1 VIRKYFLSRRPIFP
15 ALALTLLPGLS
26 APAQAI
32 DPAPATP
39 APATPAPA
47 TPAPATPAPA
57 APAPAAPSGPTVA
70 GPAPTTGPAE
80 PATPTPAPTPLVPPT
95 VPVAPADVPPVP
107 ANPAPPPAPAAPP
120 LGQAPG
126 PSVLGTPPNQADQTQ
141 AAPGA
146 VVAPR
151 PTTLPARGAY
161 QITGNDAALSVFAV
175 SADAQELF
183 TALAEKAG
191 LRLVVDDTVS
201 RRITVN
207 ILQKPARQ
215 ILDDIVSAYGL
226 SAADVGGVTMISE
239 GIPRSPSSYLLSDI
253 TAIPTKYVDAA
264 NARNLLPVF
273 LQDYVKVNSEQN
285 AVVLS
290 APTQVLEKFR
300 QDIGQFDIP
309 ASQIVVDLLL
319 VELTNTT
326 VDQLG
331 LSLTYHNGREGPA
344 IDPAAGTITYEAGGT
359 VNSAGVI
366 TQLPNQFF
374 ARLSALQQKGQA
386 RVRANPRI
394 ATVSGRQ
401 ASIFVGQQ
409 RYVAT
414 PIDTGG
420 NGGSR
425 NYIDAGVNLAITPYT
440 GGQGQILVD
449 VNAEVSTLSAP
460 DPATHLPEKSTR
472 TAKTVVRVKDGQ
484 TIVIGGLVQ
493 QETRDVRTK
502 VPVLGDIP
510 ILGPL
515 LFQTK
520 NVQTTQTELVLF
532 ITPRILS
539 NTGHLPGAEE
549 RALKARFLDSDLN
562 RPLPPAPR
570 PPDPPIPPSLRLP
583 GLSPEIAI
591 PPPAGAAPAPVKSKK

>member
-1 VIRKYFLSRRPIFP
+1 ML
-15 ALALTLLPGLS
+15 LAPGLP
-26 APAQAI
+26 PAARAA

-47 TPAPATPAPA
+47 TPA
-57 APAPAAPSGPTVA
+57 GPTVA
-70 GPAPTTGPAE
+70 PTAPTAGPAE
-80 PATPTPAPTPLVPPT
+80 PATPTPAPTPLVPPN

-120 LGQAPG
+120 LGQTPG
-126 PSVLGTPPNQADQTQ
+126 PSVLGTPPRQANPGQTNPGQ
-141 AAPGA
+141 ANPAAPGVAPRA
-146 VVAPR
+146 VVPPR
-151 PTTLPARGAY
+151 PTTLPARGTY

-290 APTQVLEKFR
+290 APTQVLNKFR
-300 QDIGQFDIP
+300 EDIGQFDIP

-359 VNSAGVI
+359 VDSAGVI

-493 QETRDVRTK
+493 QEARDVRTK

-510 ILGPL
+510 LIGPL

-539 NTGHLPGAEE
+539 NTGHLPDAEE

-583 GLSPEIAI
+583 GLDPEITI
-591 PPPAGAAPAPVKSKK
+591 PSGEAPKGTSKK

>member
-1 VIRKYFLSRRPIFP
+1 M
-15 ALALTLLPGLS
+15 
-26 APAQAI
+26 
-32 DPAPATP
+32 
-39 APATPAPA
+39 
-47 TPAPATPAPA
+47 
-57 APAPAAPSGPTVA
+57 
-70 GPAPTTGPAE
+70 
-80 PATPTPAPTPLVPPT
+80 PPD
-95 VPVAPADVPPVP
+95 VPVAPADAVPVP
-107 ANPAPPPAPAAPP
+107 ANPAPPPQRAQPP
-120 LGQAPG
+120 LGQTPG
-126 PSVLGTPPNQADQTQ
+126 SSILGTPPREQ
-141 AAPGA
+141 AAPPRA
-146 VVAPR
+146 ARRSSDAPRVPAAAASAAPR
-151 PTTLPARGAY
+151 PTPALATALPARGTY
-161 QITGNDAALSVFAV
+161 QITGDDAALSVFAV
-175 SADAQELF
+175 SADAQELL

-191 LRLVVDDTVS
+191 LRLVVDDTIS

-207 ILQKPARQ
+207 ILHKPARQ
-215 ILDDIVSAYGL
+215 IIGDIVSAYGL
-226 SAADVGGVTMISE
+226 STADVDGVTMISE

-253 TAIPTKYVDAA
+253 STIPTKYVDAN

-300 QDIGQFDIP
+300 DDIGQFDIP

-319 VELTNTT
+319 VELTNTSL
-326 VDQLG
+326 DQFG
-331 LSLTYHNGREGPA
+331 LSLTYHNGREGPS
-344 IDPAAGTITYEAGGT
+344 IDPATGTISYAAGAT
-359 VNSAGVI
+359 VDGSGAI
-366 TQLPNQFF
+366 TTLTNQFF
-374 ARLSALQQKGQA
+374 ARLSALQQTGQA

-414 PIDTGG
+414 PIDTGT
-420 NGGSR
+420 GGSR

-472 TAKTVVRVKDGQ
+472 TAQTTVRVKDGQ

-510 ILGPL
+510 LIGPL

-539 NTGHLPGAEE
+539 NTGHLPAAEE

-562 RPLPPAPR
+562 RPLPPAPH
-570 PPDPPIPPSLRLP
+570 PPDPQIPPSLRLH
-583 GLSPEIAI
+583 GLSADSAI
-591 PPPAGAAPAPVKSKK
+591 PLPANAAPTTAKPKAAPQGMPSR

>member
-1 VIRKYFLSRRPIFP
+1 MP
-15 ALALTLLPGLS
+15 A
-26 APAQAI
+26 
-32 DPAPATP
+32 
-39 APATPAPA
+39 
-47 TPAPATPAPA
+47 
-57 APAPAAPSGPTVA
+57 
-70 GPAPTTGPAE
+70 
-80 PATPTPAPTPLVPPT
+80 PLVPPD
-95 VPVAPADVPPVP
+95 VPVAPADAAPVP
-107 ANPAPPPAPAAPP
+107 ANPAPPSRPAAPP
-120 LGQAPG
+120 LGQTPG
-126 PSVLGTPPNQADQTQ
+126 LSILGTPPREQ
-141 AAPGA
+141 AAPPRAAGRSSGA
-146 VVAPR
+146 LRVPASRLSAAPRVPASPASAAPR
-151 PTTLPARGAY
+151 PTPALATTLPARGTY
-161 QITGNDAALSVFAV
+161 QITGDDAALSVFAV
-175 SADAQELF
+175 SADAQELL

-191 LRLVVDDTVS
+191 LRLVVDDTIS

-207 ILQKPARQ
+207 ILHKPARQ
-215 ILDDIVSAYGL
+215 IIGDIVSAYGL
-226 SAADVGGVTMISE
+226 STADVDGVTMISE

-253 TAIPTKYVDAA
+253 STIPTKYVDAN

-300 QDIGQFDIP
+300 NDIGQFDIP

-319 VELTNTT
+319 VELTNTSL
-326 VDQLG
+326 DQFG
-331 LSLTYHNGREGPA
+331 LSLTYHNGREGPS
-344 IDPAAGTITYEAGGT
+344 IDPATGTISYAAGAT
-359 VNSAGVI
+359 VDSSGAI
-366 TQLPNQFF
+366 TTLTNQFF
-374 ARLSALQQKGQA
+374 ARLSALQQTGQA

-414 PIDTGG
+414 PIDTGT
-420 NGGSR
+420 GGSR

-472 TAKTVVRVKDGQ
+472 TAQTTVRVKDGQ

-510 ILGPL
+510 LIGPL

-539 NTGHLPGAEE
+539 NTGHLPAGEE

-570 PPDPPIPPSLRLP
+570 PPDPAIPPSLRLP
-583 GLSPEIAI
+583 GLSAESAI
-591 PPPAGAAPAPVKSKK
+591 PLPASAAPTTAKPKAAPQGTPSR

>member
-1 VIRKYFLSRRPIFP
+1 M
-15 ALALTLLPGLS
+15 
-26 APAQAI
+26 
-32 DPAPATP
+32 
-39 APATPAPA
+39 
-47 TPAPATPAPA
+47 
-57 APAPAAPSGPTVA
+57 
-70 GPAPTTGPAE
+70 
-80 PATPTPAPTPLVPPT
+80 
-95 VPVAPADVPPVP
+95 
-107 ANPAPPPAPAAPP
+107 
-120 LGQAPG
+120 
-126 PSVLGTPPNQADQTQ
+126 
-141 AAPGA
+141 
-146 VVAPR
+146 
-151 PTTLPARGAY
+151 
-161 QITGNDAALSVFAV
+161 FAV

-207 ILQKPARQ
+207 ILHKPARQ

-226 SAADVGGVTMISE
+226 SIADVEGVTMISE

-253 TAIPTKYVDAA
+253 ISIPTRYVDAS

-290 APTQVLEKFR
+290 APTQVLSKFR
-300 QDIGQFDIP
+300 EDIGQFDIP
-309 ASQIVVDLLL
+309 ASQIMVDLLL

-326 VDQLG
+326 IDQLG

-344 IDPAAGTITYEAGGT
+344 IDPGSGTITYEAGGT
-359 VNSAGVI
+359 ADSAGVI

-374 ARLSALQQKGQA
+374 ARLSALQQQGKA

-414 PIDTGG
+414 PIDTGT
-420 NGGSR
+420 GGSR

-472 TAKTVVRVKDGQ
+472 TAKTTVRVKDGQ

-510 ILGPL
+510 FVGPL

-539 NTGHLPGAEE
+539 NTGHLPQGEE

-562 RPLPPAPR
+562 KPLPPAPR
-570 PPDPPIPPSLRLP
+570 PPDPLIPPSLRLP
-583 GLSPEIAI
+583 GLDSEITI
-591 PPPAGAAPAPVKSKK
+591 PPAAGAASTVGKPKVVTQETPRP

>member
-1 VIRKYFLSRRPIFP
+1 MLLLASSP
-15 ALALTLLPGLS
+15 AHA
-26 APAQAI
+26 APAA
-32 DPAPATP
+32 ATV
-39 APATPAPA
+39 AATAAA
-47 TPAPATPAPA
+47 TVA
-57 APAPAAPSGPTVA
+57 APAPLP
-70 GPAPTTGPAE
+70 
-80 PATPTPAPTPLVPPT
+80 PPT
-95 VPVAPADVPPVP
+95 VPVASAAAHPLP
-107 ANPAPPPAPAAPP
+107 ANPAPPPTPDAPP
-120 LGQAPG
+120 LGQAPA
-126 PSVLGTPPNQADQTQ
+126 PTKLPERGT
-141 AAPGA
+141 
-146 VVAPR
+146 
-151 PTTLPARGAY
+151 Y
-161 QITGNDAALSVFAV
+161 QITGDASALSVFAV

-201 RRITVN
+201 RRLTVN
-207 ILQKPARQ
+207 ILHKPARQ

-226 SAADVGGVTMISE
+226 SAADVGGVLMISE

-253 TAIPTKYVDAA
+253 SSIPTKYVDAA

-290 APTQVLEKFR
+290 APTEVLAKFR
-300 QDIGQFDIP
+300 EDIGQFDIP

-319 VELTNTT
+319 VELTDTT

-331 LSLTYHNGREGPA
+331 LALTYHNGREGPA
-344 IDPAAGTITYEAGGT
+344 IDPAAGTITYEAGGAVDST
-359 VNSAGVI
+359 GVI
-366 TQLPNQFF
+366 THLSNQFF
-374 ARLSALQQKGQA
+374 ARLSALQQQGRA

-401 ASIFVGQQ
+401 ATIFVGQQ

-510 ILGPL
+510 FLGPL

-539 NTGHLPGAEE
+539 NTGHLPAAEE
-549 RALKARFLDSDLN
+549 AALKARFLDSDLN
-562 RPLPPAPR
+562 RSLPPAPR

-583 GLSPEIAI
+583 GLDPEA
-591 PPPAGAAPAPVKSKK
+591 PTSAPAGPKTGPKDMSK

>member
-1 VIRKYFLSRRPIFP
+1 
-15 ALALTLLPGLS
+15 
-26 APAQAI
+26 
-32 DPAPATP
+32 
-39 APATPAPA
+39 
-47 TPAPATPAPA
+47 
-57 APAPAAPSGPTVA
+57 
-70 GPAPTTGPAE
+70 
-80 PATPTPAPTPLVPPT
+80 VPPT
-95 VPVAPADVPPVP
+95 VPVAPADAAPVP
-107 ANPAPPPAPAAPP
+107 ANPPLSPAPAVLPLGQTPGPSILGTPPASNALAGPMRRTPSAPAPAAPP
-120 LGQAPG
+120 
-126 PSVLGTPPNQADQTQ
+126 
-141 AAPGA
+141 
-146 VVAPR
+146 R
-151 PTTLPARGAY
+151 PTALPARGTY
-161 QITGNDAALSVFAV
+161 EIRGDDTALSVFAV

-183 TALAEKAG
+183 TALAEKAN

-207 ILQKPARQ
+207 ILHKPARR
-215 ILDDIVSAYGL
+215 IIGDIVSAYGL
-226 SAADVGGVTMISE
+226 STADVDGVTMISE

-253 TAIPTKYVDAA
+253 STIPTKYVDAN

-290 APTQVLEKFR
+290 APTQVLTKFR
-300 QDIGQFDIP
+300 EDIDQFDIP

-319 VELTNTT
+319 VELTNTNL
-326 VDQLG
+326 DQFG
-331 LSLTYHNGREGPA
+331 LSLTYHNGREGPS
-344 IDPAAGTITYEAGGT
+344 IDPGSGTITYAAGAT
-359 VNSAGVI
+359 VDGSGAI
-366 TQLPNQFF
+366 TQLTNQFF
-374 ARLSALQQKGQA
+374 ARLSALQQTGQA

-414 PIDTGG
+414 PIDTGT
-420 NGGSR
+420 GGSR

-472 TAKTVVRVKDGQ
+472 TARTTVRVKDGQ

-502 VPVLGDIP
+502 IPVLGDIP
-510 ILGPL
+510 LLGPL

-520 NVQTTQTELVLF
+520 STQSTQTELVLF

-539 NTGHLPGAEE
+539 NTGHLPAGEE

-570 PPDPPIPPSLRLP
+570 PPDPLIPPSLRLP
-583 GLSPEIAI
+583 GLNAEIAI
-591 PPPAGAAPAPVKSKK
+591 PPPSGTMSVPVRPRKTAPPGTLRP

>member
-1 VIRKYFLSRRPIFP
+1 VP
-15 ALALTLLPGLS
+15 A
-26 APAQAI
+26 
-32 DPAPATP
+32 
-39 APATPAPA
+39 
-47 TPAPATPAPA
+47 
-57 APAPAAPSGPTVA
+57 
-70 GPAPTTGPAE
+70 
-80 PATPTPAPTPLVPPT
+80 PLVPPD
-95 VPVAPADVPPVP
+95 VPVAPADAAPVP
-107 ANPAPPPAPAAPP
+107 ANPAPPSRPAAPP
-120 LGQAPG
+120 LGQTPG
-126 PSVLGTPPNQADQTQ
+126 LSILGTPPREQ
-141 AAPGA
+141 AAPPRAAGRSSGA
-146 VVAPR
+146 LRVPASRLSAAPRVPASPASAAPR
-151 PTTLPARGAY
+151 PTPALATTLPARGTY
-161 QITGNDAALSVFAV
+161 QITGDDAALSVFAV
-175 SADAQELF
+175 SADAQELL

-191 LRLVVDDTVS
+191 LRLVVDDTIS

-207 ILQKPARQ
+207 ILHKPARQ
-215 ILDDIVSAYGL
+215 IIGDIVSAYGL
-226 SAADVGGVTMISE
+226 STADVDGVTMISE

-253 TAIPTKYVDAA
+253 STIPTKYVDAN

-300 QDIGQFDIP
+300 NDIGQFDIP

-319 VELTNTT
+319 VELTNTSL
-326 VDQLG
+326 DQFG
-331 LSLTYHNGREGPA
+331 LSLTYHNGREGPS
-344 IDPAAGTITYEAGGT
+344 IDPATGTISYAAGAT
-359 VNSAGVI
+359 VDSSGAI
-366 TQLPNQFF
+366 TTLTNQFF
-374 ARLSALQQKGQA
+374 ARLSALQQTGQA

-414 PIDTGG
+414 PIDTGT
-420 NGGSR
+420 GGSR

-472 TAKTVVRVKDGQ
+472 TAQTTVRVKDGQ

-510 ILGPL
+510 LIGPL

-539 NTGHLPGAEE
+539 NTGHLPAGEE

-570 PPDPPIPPSLRLP
+570 PPDPAIPPSLRLP
-583 GLSPEIAI
+583 GLSAESAI
-591 PPPAGAAPAPVKSKK
+591 PLPASAAPTTAKPKAAPQGTPSR

>member
-1 VIRKYFLSRRPIFP
+1 MTRKQFALP
-15 ALALTLLPGLS
+15 ALLMLLAAGLPPTAHAADPITAAS
-26 APAQAI
+26 
-32 DPAPATP
+32 PAPA
-39 APATPAPA
+39 
-47 TPAPATPAPA
+47 
-57 APAPAAPSGPTVA
+57 
-70 GPAPTTGPAE
+70 TGPAE
-80 PATPTPAPTPLVPPT
+80 PASPTPIPVPLTPPT

-107 ANPAPPPAPAAPP
+107 ANPAPPTVPAAPP

-126 PSVLGTPPNQADQTQ
+126 LSVLGTPPRPAKQV
-141 AAPGA
+141 APR
-146 VVAPR
+146 VVAPPR
-151 PTTLPARGAY
+151 ATILPARGTY

-207 ILQKPARQ
+207 ILHKPARQ

-226 SAADVGGVTMISE
+226 SSADVEGVTMISE

-253 TAIPTKYVDAA
+253 SAIPTKYVDAA

-290 APTQVLEKFR
+290 APTQVLSKFR
-300 QDIGQFDIP
+300 EDIGQFDIP

-331 LSLTYHNGREGPA
+331 LSLNYHNGREGPM
-344 IDPAAGTITYEAGGT
+344 IDPAAGTISYEAGGT
-359 VNSAGVI
+359 VDSTGII

-401 ASIFVGQQ
+401 ATIFVGQQ

-420 NGGSR
+420 YGGSR

-539 NTGHLPGAEE
+539 NTGHLPDAEE

-583 GLSPEIAI
+583 GMNPEIAI
-591 PPPAGAAPAPVKSKK
+591 PSPAGDAHK

>member
-1 VIRKYFLSRRPIFP
+1 MP
-15 ALALTLLPGLS
+15 ALALILLTGP
-26 APAQAI
+26 
-32 DPAPATP
+32 PAPAR
-39 APATPAPA
+39 AADS
-47 TPAPATPAPA
+47 
-57 APAPAAPSGPTVA
+57 APAPAGPAPSAPAPA
-70 GPAPTTGPAE
+70 GPAVVPTAPATGPAE
-80 PATPTPAPTPLVPPT
+80 PASPTPAPTPLAPPT

-107 ANPAPPPAPAAPP
+107 ANPAPPPTPTAPP
-120 LGQAPG
+120 LGQTPG
-126 PSVLGTPPNQADQTQ
+126 PSVLGTPPRQASPGQINP
-141 AAPGA
+141 AAPAVAAPQA
-146 VVAPR
+146 VVPPR
-151 PTTLPARGAY
+151 PTTLPARGTY

-226 SAADVGGVTMISE
+226 SSADVEGVTMISE

-290 APTQVLEKFR
+290 APTQVLSKFR
-300 QDIGQFDIP
+300 EDIGQFDIP

-331 LSLTYHNGREGPA
+331 LSLTYHNGREGPTV
-344 IDPAAGTITYEAGGT
+344 DPASGTISYEAGGT
-359 VNSAGVI
+359 VNSAGAI

-472 TAKTVVRVKDGQ
+472 TARTVVRVKDGQ

-510 ILGPL
+510 LIGPL

-539 NTGHLPGAEE
+539 NTGHLPEAEE
-549 RALKARFLDSDLN
+549 RALKSRFLDSDLN
-562 RPLPPAPR
+562 RSLPPAPR

-583 GLSPEIAI
+583 GLDPEIAI
-591 PPPAGAAPAPVKSKK
+591 PSPAGAAPAPVQPKAALGGTPQGTPK